1 MCRPI
6 TTVRRNQVSE
16 EPKKDEQT
24 PEVKAE
30 PSSEPLPEKDL
41 DKVVGGE
48 AVTLD
53 YGTIKW
59 TYTQQ
64 KRAD

>member
-1 MCRPI
+1 MS
-6 TTVRRNQVSE
+6 N
-16 EPKKDEQT
+16 EPKKDEQA
-24 PEVKAE
+24 PEVKTE
-30 PSSEPLPEKDL
+30 LSGESLPVSEL

-48 AVTLD
+48 AVTFN

-64 KRAD
+64 KPDGSDGK

>member
-1 MCRPI
+1 M
-6 TTVRRNQVSE
+6 SD
-16 EPKKDEQT
+16 EPKKDEQS
-24 PEVKAE
+24 PEVKTQLPGESLPVAE
-30 PSSEPLPEKDL
+30 L

-48 AVTLD
+48 AVTFN

-64 KRAD
+64 KPDGSDGK

>member
-1 MCRPI
+1 MS
-6 TTVRRNQVSE
+6 N
-16 EPKKDEQT
+16 EPKKDERS
-24 PEVKAE
+24 PEVKTE
-30 PSSEPLPEKDL
+30 LSGESLPVSEL

-48 AVTLD
+48 TVTFN

-64 KRAD
+64 KPDGSDGK